1 MAEAIVTDYLLEL
14 SEALVDVP
22 REVRSEIIAGV
33 REELEGLDGD
43 AAAARIRELG
53 DPAFIAASAREDA
66 PTAPPAPAPRV
77 RPLDIAA
84 GILVM
89 VGGIAIPVVG
99 WIAGIAYMWFSP
111 TWPVRQKV
119 LVTVLPTVAAAVI
132 ALVALVVSWFT
143 VPNPANPLIP
153 AIYDVSHSLVIVWFV
168 LAVPT
173 GIWLLATARV
183 RR

>member
-22 REVRSEIIAGV
+22 HEVRSEIIAGV
-33 REELEGLDGD
+33 REELEGLGGD

-66 PTAPPAPAPRV
+66 PAAPPAPAPRV

-119 LVTVLPTVAAAVI
+119 FVTVLPTVAAAVI
-132 ALVALVVSWFT
+132 ALVALL
-143 VPNPANPLIP
+143 VPPMDSDLRNPLIP
-153 AIYDVSHSLVIVWFV
+153 AIYDVAHSLIIVWFV
-168 LAVPT
+168 LAIPT